1 TNMRE
6 LSGPYC
12 TMTEHTARTMRLRVR
27 KAGQA
32 AQLAEGEAAE
42 RSRPINCSGAL
53 TVMAQQVRP
62 GLREPAVVLGLRVRL
77 DSQASTRRFHQG
89 QRASSHQQAAC
100 IAAIRSCSPT
110 QGEGLATRGVH
121 V

>member
-1 TNMRE
+1 
-6 LSGPYC
+6 
-12 TMTEHTARTMRLRVR
+12 MTENTPRTLRLRVH

-42 RSRPINCSGAL
+42 RSRPINCSGVL

-77 DSQASTRRFHQG
+77 DSRSGVNPQIPSRPAS
-89 QRASSHQQAAC
+89 
-100 IAAIRSCSPT
+100 
-110 QGEGLATRGVH
+110 
-121 V
+121 